1 MVSLTPKMSGK
12 ICNNLEKCHEVNKS
26 QNTSAICFK
35 WVEANLFM
43 YFSEDNIH
51 ITNGEYQKNK
61 RSSFQLALHF
71 GREIGRADREF
82 RPIINVI
89 AIRRT

>member
-43 YFSEDNIH
+43 YFSEDNISYH
-51 ITNGEYQKNK
+51 KWRISEKQEIFLPT
-61 RSSFQLALHF
+61 SLAF
-71 GREIGRADREF
+71 W
-82 RPIINVI
+82 
-89 AIRRT
+89 